1 MPSITIKNLPE
12 SEYKKLKMRAKAN
25 HRSINGEILHL
36 IKSKLVEEQFSVKDL
51 LENAKRIRGQINTV
65 FSEEEITTMKKE
77 GRE

>member
-1 MPSITIKNLPE
+1 
-12 SEYKKLKMRAKAN
+12 MRAKAN

-36 IKSKLVEEQFSVKDL
+36 IKSKLVEEQFSVKDF